1 MIRAVWRANNGT
13 TRNLWPAWLSTVDLI
28 KLKEIDM
35 KLRSMKV
42 FCDVVTR
49 RSFSRAAKDN
59 QITQSATSQIINQ
72 LEKRLGVKLLDR
84 SKRPFIVT
92 DEGRQYFEGCHRLVR
107 QIEELESG
115 IRHLSDATENT
126 IRVASI
132 YSVGLSTMRHF
143 VQNFHENNP
152 NIHVQ
157 LEYHHPQKVYELVTT
172 GHAHLGLLSYAE
184 STKSIAAIAWR
195 AEPMVIVFSNEHP
208 LAHRQELSL
217 HALHGLEMV
226 AFSRDLRISQEIR
239 RVLTNHEVCPN
250 IVMEFDNIET
260 LKRAIEINTGFS
272 ILPKAHVHRELTSG
286 SLCTADI
293 TGPTLIRPVSIIH
306 RDNIPLGTDIENFIE
321 MLIDNE
327 NIFPVSATETTA
339 TALLNLSTSNSP
351 LLADR
356 QE

>member
-1 MIRAVWRANNGT
+1 VRVINGNI
-13 TRNLWPAWLSTVDLI
+13 NLTQ
-28 KLKEIDM
+28 LKEIGM

-49 RSFSRAAKDN
+49 RSFSQAALDN

-72 LEKRLGVKLLDR
+72 LEKHLGVKLLDR
-84 SKRPFIVT
+84 SRRPFIVT
-92 DEGRQYFEGCHRLVR
+92 DEGRQYFEGCHRLVQ
-107 QIEELESG
+107 QIEELESS
-115 IRHLSDATENT
+115 IRHLSDATEDT

-132 YSVGLSTMRHF
+132 YSVGLSTMRQF
-143 VQNFHENNP
+143 VHKFNESNP

-172 GHAHLGLLSYAE
+172 GHADLGLLSYAE
-184 STKSIAAIAWR
+184 STKSIAAITWR

-208 LAHRQELSL
+208 LANHHELPL
-217 HALHGLEMV
+217 QALNGLEMV
-226 AFSRDLRISQEIR
+226 GFNRDLRISQEIH
-239 RVLTNHEVCPN
+239 RVLTDHEVHPN
-250 IVMEFDNIET
+250 VVMEFDNIET

-272 ILPKAHVHRELTSG
+272 ILPKAHIRRELTSG

-293 TGPTLIRPVSIIH
+293 LGPALIRPVGIIH
-306 RDNIPLGTDIENFIE
+306 RDNIPLGQEIENFIE
-321 MLIDNE
+321 MLIDDE
-327 NIFPVSATETTA
+327 NIPRQYPTNQLATSAIELA
-339 TALLNLSTSNSP
+339 SPEVFNLSNRNNP

>member
-1 MIRAVWRANNGT
+1 
-13 TRNLWPAWLSTVDLI
+13 
-28 KLKEIDM
+28 M

-49 RSFSRAAKDN
+49 RSFSRAATDN
-59 QITQSATSQIINQ
+59 KITQSATSQIITQ

-84 SKRPFIVT
+84 SKRPFTVT

-107 QIEELESG
+107 QIEELESS
-115 IRHLSDATENT
+115 IRHLSNATEDT

-132 YSVGLSTMRHF
+132 YSVGLSTMRQF
-143 VQNFHENNP
+143 VQRFHEHNP

-208 LAHRQELSL
+208 LAHHQELSL
-217 HALHGLEMV
+217 HALDGLEMV
-226 AFSRDLRISQEIR
+226 AFNHDLRIRQEIHS
-239 RVLTNHEVCPN
+239 VLTDHGVHPN
-250 IVMEFDNIET
+250 VVMEFDNIET

-286 SLCTADI
+286 SLGTADI
-293 TGPTLIRPVSIIH
+293 IGNTLIRPVGIIH
-306 RDNIPLGTDIENFIE
+306 RNNIPLGSDIEKFIE
-321 MLIDNE
+321 VLINDE
-327 NIFPVSATETTA
+327 NILPEENPNKHLTSASAMEMTSPT
-339 TALLNLSTSNSP
+339 LSTFSNSNSP
-351 LLADR
+351 LLVDR

>member
-1 MIRAVWRANNGT
+1 
-13 TRNLWPAWLSTVDLI
+13 
-28 KLKEIDM
+28 M

-115 IRHLSDATENT
+115 IRHLSDATEDT

-143 VQNFHENNP
+143 VQNFHEHNP

-208 LAHRQELSL
+208 LAHHQELSL

-321 MLIDNE
+321 MLIDDE

-339 TALLNLSTSNSP
+339 PALLNLSTSNSP

>member
-1 MIRAVWRANNGT
+1 
-13 TRNLWPAWLSTVDLI
+13 
-28 KLKEIDM
+28 
-35 KLRSMKV
+35 MKV

-59 QITQSATSQIINQ
+59 QITQSATSQIIHQ

-107 QIEELESG
+107 QIEELESSM
-115 IRHLSDATENT
+115 RHLSDATEDT

-132 YSVGLSTMRHF
+132 YSVGLSTMRQF
-143 VQNFHENNP
+143 VHRFHEHNP

-184 STKSIAAIAWR
+184 STESITAITWR
-195 AEPMVIVFSNEHP
+195 SEPMVIVFSNEHP
-208 LAHRQELSL
+208 LAHHQELSL
-217 HALHGLEMV
+217 QALDGLEMV
-226 AFSRDLRISQEIR
+226 AFNRDLRISQEIHN
-239 RVLTNHEVCPN
+239 VLTEHSVAPN
-250 IVMEFDNIET
+250 IVMEVDNIET

-286 SLCTADI
+286 SLCTTDI
-293 TGPTLIRPVSIIH
+293 IGSTLIRPVGIIH
-306 RDNIPLGTDIENFIE
+306 RNNVPLGANIENFIE
-321 MLIDNE
+321 MLMDDE
-327 NIFPVSATETTA
+327 NILPAQPHNNRLAPAAAVEPAA
-339 TALLNLSTSNSP
+339 PALSSLTNSNSP

>member
-1 MIRAVWRANNGT
+1 
-13 TRNLWPAWLSTVDLI
+13 
-28 KLKEIDM
+28 M

-49 RSFSRAAKDN
+49 RSFSRAATDN
-59 QITQSATSQIINQ
+59 QITQSATSQIITQ

-92 DEGRQYFEGCHRLVR
+92 DEGRHYFEGCHRLVR
-107 QIEELESG
+107 QIEELESS
-115 IRHLSDATENT
+115 IRHLSDATEDT

-132 YSVGLSTMRHF
+132 YSVGLSTMRQF
-143 VQNFHENNP
+143 VQKFHEYNP

-208 LAHRQELSL
+208 LAQHQELSL
-217 HALHGLEMV
+217 HALNGLEMV
-226 AFSRDLRISQEIR
+226 AFNRDLRISQEIHS
-239 RVLTNHEVCPN
+239 VLTDHEVHPN
-250 IVMEFDNIET
+250 VVMEFDNIET

-272 ILPKAHVHRELTSG
+272 ILPKAHVHRELNSG
-286 SLCTADI
+286 SLCTANI
-293 TGPTLIRPVSIIH
+293 IGPTLIRPVGIIH
-306 RDNIPLGTDIENFIE
+306 RDNIPLGADIENFIE
-321 MLIDNE
+321 MLIDEE
-327 NIFPVSATETTA
+327 NILPEQHPTNHLTSAAAVEMTSPVLS
-339 TALLNLSTSNSP
+339 NLSNSNSP

>member
-1 MIRAVWRANNGT
+1 MRVINGSI
-13 TRNLWPAWLSTVDLI
+13 NLNQ
-28 KLKEIDM
+28 LKEIDM

-49 RSFSRAAKDN
+49 RSFSQAALDN

-107 QIEELESG
+107 QIEELESS
-115 IRHLSDATENT
+115 IRHLSDATEDT

-132 YSVGLSTMRHF
+132 YSVGLSTMRQF
-143 VQNFHENNP
+143 VHKFNESNP

-157 LEYHHPQKVYELVTT
+157 LEYHHPKKVYELVTT
-172 GHAHLGLLSYAE
+172 GHADLGLLSYAE
-184 STKSIAAIAWR
+184 STKSIAAITWR

-208 LAHRQELSL
+208 LANHHELPL
-217 HALHGLEMV
+217 HALNGLEMV
-226 AFSRDLRISQEIR
+226 GFNRDLRISQEIH
-239 RVLTNHEVCPN
+239 RVLTDHEVHPN
-250 IVMEFDNIET
+250 VVMEFDNIET

-293 TGPTLIRPVSIIH
+293 LGPALIRPVGIIH
-306 RDNIPLGTDIENFIE
+306 RDNVALGEDIENFIE
-321 MLIDNE
+321 MLIDDE
-327 NIFPVSATETTA
+327 NIPRQHPTNQLATSAIELA
-339 TALLNLSTSNSP
+339 SPEVFNLSNRNNP

>member
-1 MIRAVWRANNGT
+1 
-13 TRNLWPAWLSTVDLI
+13 
-28 KLKEIDM
+28 
-35 KLRSMKV
+35 MKV

-49 RSFSRAAKDN
+49 RSFSRAATDN
-59 QITQSATSQIINQ
+59 QITQSATSQIITQ

-84 SKRPFIVT
+84 SRRPFIVT
-92 DEGRQYFEGCHRLVR
+92 DEGRHYFEGCHRLVR
-107 QIEELESG
+107 QIEELESS
-115 IRHLSDATENT
+115 IRHLSDATEDT

-132 YSVGLSTMRHF
+132 YSVGLSTMRQF
-143 VQNFHENNP
+143 VHKFHEYNP

-184 STKSIAAIAWR
+184 STKSITAIAWR

-208 LAHRQELSL
+208 LAHHQELSL
-217 HALHGLEMV
+217 QALNGLEMV
-226 AFSRDLRISQEIR
+226 AFNRDLRISQEIHS
-239 RVLTNHEVCPN
+239 VLTAHKVHPN
-250 IVMEFDNIET
+250 VVMEFDNIET

-293 TGPTLIRPVSIIH
+293 IGPTLIRPVGIIH
-306 RDNIPLGTDIENFIE
+306 RDNIPLGADIENFIE
-321 MLIDNE
+321 MLIDDE
-327 NIFPVSATETTA
+327 NILSEQHPTNHLAASAMKMTS
-339 TALLNLSTSNSP
+339 ALSNLSNSNSP